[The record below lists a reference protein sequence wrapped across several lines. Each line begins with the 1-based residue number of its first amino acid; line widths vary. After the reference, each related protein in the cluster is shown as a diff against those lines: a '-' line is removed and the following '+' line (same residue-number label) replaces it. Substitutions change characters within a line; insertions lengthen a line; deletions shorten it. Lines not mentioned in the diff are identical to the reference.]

1 MKTCAKCGRKFA
13 PSEEIYVWEGQA
25 LCERCFP
32 DLTLEQLGK
41 SLWGN
46 DDLNTLA
53 SDEPAPLSQ
62 YEPAIT
68 PRHNDFWWAW
78 LVAGMALMVLLLIVP
93 SLLFLTPV
101 AAFFVYLYHGSM
113 GFRRR
118 VDRVWAYGGQIIR
131 KNLFGGFSQASAT
144 DADTSLAADELQNL
158 KTMKIYDEKKLSWRE
173 ATDLV
178 LNKLQTADG
187 DLQIEFTISK
197 TRRVEAPG
205 DGALTFRV
213 LNVTM
218 QDTRDILQA
227 ITSHARW
234 ELRYSR

>member
-1 MKTCAKCGRKFA
+1 MKACAKCGRKFA
-13 PSEEIYVWEGQA
+13 PSQEIYVWESQA

-32 DLTLEQLGK
+32 DLTLEQPGM

-46 DDLNTLA
+46 DDLNTLV
-53 SDEPAPLSQ
+53 SDEPAPLAQ
-62 YEPAIT
+62 HEPAIT
-68 PRHNDFWWAW
+68 RRNDFWWAW

-113 GFRRR
+113 EFRRR
-118 VDRVWAYGGQIIR
+118 IDRVWAYGGRMIR
-131 KNLFGGFSQASAT
+131 KNFFGEFSQASAT
-144 DADTSLAADELQNL
+144 DADPSLAADERQNM
-158 KTMKIYDEKKLSWRE
+158 KTMKIYDEKRMSWRE
-173 ATDLV
+173 ATGIV
-178 LNKLQTADG
+178 LNKLQTADD

-197 TRRVEAPG
+197 TRCVEAPG